1 MSFPRLKKGMLL
13 SPEDSEDGALKVV
26 DRLGE
31 LLPRRRLGRTDEAVT
46 MLGIGGWHLGRMSEG
61 EAQRTIETALDGGL
75 RFFDSAESYQAGTSE
90 SRLGKFLIPKYR
102 DDVFLMTKTGARD
115 AAGARLHLEESLN
128 RLKTDYL
135 DLWQVHALESVDD
148 VDHRIRHGVF
158 EVMLEAKDSGKTRY
172 IGFTGHSRSN
182 AHQRILEEVDIFDTC
197 QMPINLVDP
206 SYDSFITGVLPQLT
220 KRNIGVLAMKTL
232 GNGGFF
238 GGSSHGEHGDNAKVV
253 PNLVSISEA
262 IHFVW
267 SLPVSVLITGP
278 DNIEQLKEKVALA
291 KSFVGMDESERQS
304 LIAKVADLAG
314 PRVEFYKS

>member
-13 SPEDSEDGALKVV
+13 SPEDSEHGALKVV

-46 MLGIGGWHLGRMSEG
+46 MLGIGGWHLGRMREG